1 MSDASHPV
9 SQPDESP
16 SEAPPVFD
24 TIRYE
29 VDGAVATITL
39 ARPDKANAQSMLMID
54 ELDAALDLVMAD
66 DAVRVAILAADG
78 KHFSAG
84 HDLAELVGPDAD
96 PALQAE
102 RSTPEGKFAHERRM
116 YFDRCVRL
124 YELPKPTIAA
134 VQGKCIAAGLMLAA
148 MCDLIVAADDAS
160 FANPVARMSG
170 AGVELLVEPWELG
183 IRKAKELLLTGD
195 PISADDA
202 CRLGM
207 VNQVVPRDQLADAA
221 RAMADKVALVPPI
234 TAQRIKDS
242 VNETFE
248 LMGKR
253 RSWQYHF
260 INHHF
265 VHSTATA
272 LGKLSEREGMGS
284 MREVFDARDRG
295 DAPS

>member
-1 MSDASHPV
+1 MSAT
-9 SQPDESP
+9 EP
-16 SEAPPVFD
+16 SAFA

-29 VDGAVATITL
+29 VDGAIATITL
-39 ARPDKANAQSMLMID
+39 ARPDKANAQSMQMID
-54 ELDAALDLVMAD
+54 ELDAALDLAVAD
-66 DAVRVAILAADG
+66 DGVRVVVLAADG

-134 VQGKCIAAGLMLAA
+134 VHGKCVAAGMMLAA
-148 MCDLIVAADDAS
+148 MCDLIVAADDTS
-160 FANPVARMSG
+160 FSNPVARMSG

-183 IRKAKELLLTGD
+183 IRKAKELLFTGD
-195 PISADDA
+195 AISADDA

-207 VNQVVPRDQLADAA
+207 VNLVVPRDELAAA
-221 RAMADKVALVPPI
+221 TRAMADKIALVPPV
-234 TAQRIKDS
+234 TAQRLKDS
-242 VNETFE
+242 INETFE

-260 INHHF
+260 VNHHF

-272 LGKLSEREGMGS
+272 QGKLAEREGMGS

-295 DAPS
+295 DAPA

>member
-1 MSDASHPV
+1 
-9 SQPDESP
+9 
-16 SEAPPVFD
+16 
-24 TIRYE
+24 
-29 VDGAVATITL
+29 
-39 ARPDKANAQSMLMID
+39 
-54 ELDAALDLVMAD
+54 
-66 DAVRVAILAADG
+66 
-78 KHFSAG
+78 
-84 HDLAELVGPDAD
+84 
-96 PALQAE
+96 
-102 RSTPEGKFAHERRM
+102 
-116 YFDRCVRL
+116 
-124 YELPKPTIAA
+124 
-134 VQGKCIAAGLMLAA
+134 
-148 MCDLIVAADDAS
+148 
-160 FANPVARMSG
+160 
-170 AGVELLVEPWELG
+170 
-183 IRKAKELLLTGD
+183 
-195 PISADDA
+195 
-202 CRLGM
+202 M